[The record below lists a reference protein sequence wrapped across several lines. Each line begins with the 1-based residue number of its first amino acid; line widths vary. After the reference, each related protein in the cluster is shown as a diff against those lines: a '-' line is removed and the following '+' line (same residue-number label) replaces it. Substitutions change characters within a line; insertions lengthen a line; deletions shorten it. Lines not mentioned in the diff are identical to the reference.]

1 MATRKPVKSVS
12 PRKPEAP
19 RPSGALTSER
29 ISDDLVA
36 FERTGGRIEV
46 LGTTR
51 VLTKVAE
58 MEEKKDK
65 GHGGD

>member
-1 MATRKPVKSVS
+1 MATRKPVKSIS
-12 PRKPEAP
+12 PRKPDAP
-19 RPSGALTSER
+19 RSSGALTSER

-51 VLTKVAE
+51 VLAKVAE
-58 MEEKKDK
+58 MEEKKEK
-65 GHGGD
+65 GDAGN